1 VSGSG
6 ISRANANRQI
16 RQEAIRD
23 QLQAGGHIQH
33 IVDIAK
39 QLSDLDSPMEQLA
52 VTRLKNAADIKLAL
66 LKKYLPDLKQVEI
79 EGGIEHSGGLTITWQ
94 K

>member
-1 VSGSG
+1 MSGSG